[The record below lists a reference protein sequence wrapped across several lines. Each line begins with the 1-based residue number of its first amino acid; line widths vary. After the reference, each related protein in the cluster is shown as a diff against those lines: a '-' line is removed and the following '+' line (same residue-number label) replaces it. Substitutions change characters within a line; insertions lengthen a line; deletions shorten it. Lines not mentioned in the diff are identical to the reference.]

1 MSRELLSEAMG
12 FTFKNEIGLDM
23 FYYKL
28 DGNGFSFLA
37 KKEKKNPIIR
47 AYLFFP
53 QMSFMSLQS
62 GERSFT

>member
-37 KKEKKNPIIR
+37 KKEKKI
-47 AYLFFP
+47 
-53 QMSFMSLQS
+53 Q
-62 GERSFT
+62 